1 MTNEYEYVYWNDTA
15 IAHMFTRLITK
26 TKHPYNDTPL
36 TLDEFN
42 KDYNLLQ
49 DYIEWRKQY
58 VKKGFSLYNFT
69 YDSMITFLHLIDYD
83 TNNKDE
89 LIKIWK
95 ATMMIGI

>member
-1 MTNEYEYVYWNDTA
+1 MSTEYVYWNDTA
-15 IAHMFTRLITK
+15 IAHIFTRLITK
-26 TKHPYNDTPL
+26 TNHPYNDNPL

-49 DYIEWRKQY
+49 DYIEWRKQN

-69 YDSMITFLHLIDYD
+69 YDSMISFLHLIDYD

-89 LIKIWK
+89 LIQIWK
-95 ATMMIGI
+95 TTMMICV

>member
-1 MTNEYEYVYWNDTA
+1 MSTEYVYWNDTA
-15 IAHMFTRLITK
+15 IAHIFTRLITK
-26 TKHPYNDTPL
+26 TNHPYNDNPL

-49 DYIEWRKQY
+49 DYIDWRKQY
-58 VKKGFSLYNFT
+58 VKKGVSLYNFT
-69 YDSMITFLHLIDYD
+69 YDSMISFLHLIDYD

-95 ATMMIGI
+95 NTMMLGV

>member
-1 MTNEYEYVYWNDTA
+1 MSTEYIYWNDTA
-15 IAHMFTRLITK
+15 IAHMFSRLITK
-26 TKHPYNDTPL
+26 TNQPYNDTPL
-36 TLDEFN
+36 TLYEFN

-49 DYIEWRKQY
+49 DYIEWRKQF

-69 YDSMITFLHLIDYD
+69 YDSMISFLHLIDYD

-95 ATMMIGI
+95 ATMMIGN

>member
-1 MTNEYEYVYWNDTA
+1 MSTEFVYWNDTS
-15 IAHMFTRLITK
+15 IAHMFSRLITK
-26 TKHPYNDTPL
+26 TNKPYDDTPL

-49 DYIEWRKQY
+49 DYIEWRKQF

-95 ATMMIGI
+95 ATMMGKV

>member
-1 MTNEYEYVYWNDTA
+1 MSTEYVYWNDTA
-15 IAHMFTRLITK
+15 IAHIFTRLITK
-26 TKHPYNDTPL
+26 TKHPYNDNPL

-49 DYIEWRKQY
+49 DYIDWRKQY
-58 VKKGFSLYNFT
+58 VKKGVSLYNFT
-69 YDSMITFLHLIDYD
+69 YDSMISFLHLIDYD

-95 ATMMIGI
+95 NTMMLGV